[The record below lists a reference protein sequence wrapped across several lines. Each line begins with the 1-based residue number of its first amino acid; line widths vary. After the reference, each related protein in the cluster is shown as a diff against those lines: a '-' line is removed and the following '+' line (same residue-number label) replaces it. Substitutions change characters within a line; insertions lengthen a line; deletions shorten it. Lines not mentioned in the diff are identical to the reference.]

1 MSLDRYR
8 VALAAPGA
16 VRLLSWSLVARL
28 PLGMAGLS
36 IVLLVTREHGYG
48 TAGLV
53 TGLYV
58 AASGLSNLLL
68 SRAADQFGA
77 RRVLVPAAAGYA
89 AAMTVLAVVPADAL
103 TAQAAA
109 AFAAGATAPPVVAVV
124 RGAWPRLYDAEVA
137 QAIYGLEATA
147 QELIFVAGPALVA
160 IVAGLAGAP
169 AATVLTGAVALLGTW
184 ATATSPG
191 LRTHIGRQRG
201 ALRPSL
207 RVTGLPWY
215 LAAGAA
221 LVLGFNATEIAVVA
235 FVSGREAS
243 AAAGIVLAVWSIGSL
258 IGGLAFGGRAGRLDD
273 AAVAR
278 SLLLIGAGVA
288 LTAAAPGPV
297 VLAMLLFAGGMAVA
311 PGLARLYGR
320 VGATAPEGAATEA
333 FGWMTVAM
341 LVGATGGA
349 ALGGLSVEWLGP
361 RWTMLGAGVPTML
374 VAGFGLARRRRDDAP
389 AAAALPS

>member
-1 MSLDRYR
+1 VRLDGYR
-8 VALAAPGA
+8 VALSAPGA
-16 VRLLSWSLVARL
+16 ARLLTMSLVARL
-28 PLGMAGLS
+28 PLGMASLS

-77 RRVLVPAAAGYA
+77 RQVLVPAALGYA

-103 TAQAAA
+103 SAQAVA
-109 AFAAGATAPPVVAVV
+109 AFAAGAMAPPVVAVV
-124 RGAWPRLYDAEVA
+124 RGAWPRLYPPEVA

-147 QELIFVAGPALVA
+147 QELIFIVGPTLVA
-160 IVAGLAGAP
+160 VVAGLAGAP
-169 AATVLTGAVALLGTW
+169 AATVLTGAVALIGTW
-184 ATATSPG
+184 GTAIAPG
-191 LRTHIGRQRG
+191 LRTHVGRERG
-201 ALRPSL
+201 VARPSL
-207 RVTGLPWY
+207 RGMGLPWY

-243 AAAGIVLAVWSIGSL
+243 AAAGVVLAVWSVGSL
-258 IGGLAFGGRAGRLDD
+258 VGGLAFGGRVGRVDD

-278 SLLLIGAGVA
+278 SLLLIGSGVA
-288 LTAAAPGPV
+288 LTSVAPDRV
-297 VLAMLLFAGGMAVA
+297 VLAVLLFAGGMAVA

-320 VGATAPEGAATEA
+320 IGATAPEGAATEA

-349 ALGGLSVEWLGP
+349 ALGGASVEWLGP
-361 RWTMLGAGVPTML
+361 RWTLLLAGLPTVL
-374 VAGFGLARRRRDDAP
+374 VAAIGWTTRRRAP
-389 AAAALPS
+389 VPEPVALPS

>member
-1 MSLDRYR
+1 VRLDGYR
-8 VALAAPGA
+8 VALGAPGA

-53 TGLYV
+53 TALYV

-77 RRVLVPAAAGYA
+77 RRVLVPSALGYA
-89 AAMTVLAVVPADAL
+89 AAMTILAVIPADAL
-103 TAQAAA
+103 RAQAVA

-124 RGAWPRLYDAEVA
+124 RGAWPRLYSPEVA

-147 QELIFVAGPALVA
+147 QELIFIAGPALVA
-160 IVAGLAGAP
+160 VVAGLAGVQ
-169 AATVLTGAVALLGTW
+169 AATVLTGAVALVGTW
-184 ATATSPG
+184 ATVTAPG
-191 LRTHIGRQRG
+191 LRTHVGRARG
-201 ALRPSL
+201 AARPSL
-207 RVTGLPWY
+207 RGMGLPWC

-221 LVLGFNATEIAVVA
+221 LVLGFSAAEIAVVA

-243 AAAGIVLAVWSIGSL
+243 AAAGVVLAVWSVGSL
-258 IGGLAFGGRAGRLDD
+258 VGGLAFGGRVGRVDD

-278 SLLLIGAGVA
+278 SLLLIGAGLA
-288 LTAAAPGPV
+288 LTSAAPGRV
-297 VLAMLLFAGGMAVA
+297 GLAALLFVGGMAVA

-320 VGATAPEGAATEA
+320 VGTTAPEGAATEA

-349 ALGGLSVEWLGP
+349 ALGGASVEWLGP
-361 RWTMLGAGVPTML
+361 RWTLLCAGAPALL
-374 VAGFGLARRRRDDAP
+374 VAGIGLARRRQDA
-389 AAAALPS
+389 ASDAVALPS

>member
-1 MSLDRYR
+1 VRFDGYR

-16 VRLLSWSLVARL
+16 ARLLTMSLVARL
-28 PLGMAGLS
+28 PLGMAGLA

-68 SRAADQFGA
+68 SRASDQYGA
-77 RRVLVPAAAGYA
+77 RQVLVPAALAYA

-103 TAQAAA
+103 RAQAVA

-124 RGAWPRLYDAEVA
+124 RGAWPRLYELEVA

-147 QELIFVAGPALVA
+147 QELIFIVGPTLVAVVAALAGP
-160 IVAGLAGAP
+160 P
-169 AATVLTGAVALLGTW
+169 AATVLTGAAALVGTW
-184 ATATSPG
+184 GTAASPG
-191 LRTHIGRQRG
+191 LRSHVGRERG
-201 ALRPSL
+201 VARPSI
-207 RVTGLPWY
+207 RGRGLPWY

-235 FVSGREAS
+235 FVSGRQAS
-243 AAAGIVLAVWSIGSL
+243 AAAGVVLAVWSLGSL
-258 IGGLAFGGRAGRLDD
+258 VGGLAFGGRVGKVDD
-273 AAVAR
+273 PAVAR

-288 LTAAAPGPV
+288 VTATAPDRA
-297 VLAMLLFAGGMAVA
+297 VLAVLLFVGGMAIA

-320 VGATAPEGAATEA
+320 VGATAPEGGATEA

-349 ALGGLSVEWLGP
+349 ALGGASVDWLGA
-361 RWTMLGAGVPTML
+361 RWTLLAAGVPTLL
-374 VAGFGLARRRRDDAP
+374 VAALGWVRRRP
-389 AAAALPS
+389 AVQASATALTS